1 MADPVEVLDYWI
13 GELGPDGWYAGGAAT
28 DAECRRRFMDLWQ
41 AAADGGLE
49 HWVDGTVGTLA
60 YLVVTDQMSRN
71 IHRGTA
77 LAFATDPL
85 ALAAARRAVDAGW
98 DMGAPEPERQFF
110 YLPFEHSE
118 ALADQDRAVELI
130 GARLPEGGAET
141 LLHARAHRE
150 IIRQFGRFP
159 FRNAA
164 LGRVSTAG
172 EEAFLAEG
180 GYGALV
186 RKLQAEAMHQV
197 QGAAARRFVAA
208 AKKTV

>member
-130 GARLPEGGAET
+130 GGRLPEGGAET

-164 LGRVSTAG
+164 LGRASTAG

-186 RKLQAEAMHQV
+186 RKLQAEAMHQA